1 VEGAHLHQSGGEM
14 EIITLTPKLI
24 LGAVLAV
31 IVVLVDSIL

>member
-1 VEGAHLHQSGGEM
+1 M

-31 IVVLVDSIL
+31 IMVVILLAVCSQANGEDEA

>member
-1 VEGAHLHQSGGEM
+1 M

-31 IVVLVDSIL
+31 IVVVILLAVCSQANGEDEA